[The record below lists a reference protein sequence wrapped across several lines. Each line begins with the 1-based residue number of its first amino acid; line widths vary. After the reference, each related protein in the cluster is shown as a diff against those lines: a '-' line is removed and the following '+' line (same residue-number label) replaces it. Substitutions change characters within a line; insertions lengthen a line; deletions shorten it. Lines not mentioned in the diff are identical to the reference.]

1 MTGAGRTATSLG
13 DVRATLYYTVLRLA
27 LFIVVFGLLYLAGAR
42 SVLLLGLS
50 ILISGVISYFALNSQ
65 RAAMSG
71 VISRRVTDFR
81 ERLDAGTRAE
91 DDD

>member
-1 MTGAGRTATSLG
+1 M
-13 DVRATLYYTVLRLA
+13 RATLYYTVLRFG

-42 SVLLLGLS
+42 SLLLLGLS
-50 ILISGVISYFALNSQ
+50 ILISGIISYFALNRQ

-71 VISRRVTDFR
+71 AISKRVTDFHG
-81 ERLDAGTRAE
+81 RLDAGTRAE